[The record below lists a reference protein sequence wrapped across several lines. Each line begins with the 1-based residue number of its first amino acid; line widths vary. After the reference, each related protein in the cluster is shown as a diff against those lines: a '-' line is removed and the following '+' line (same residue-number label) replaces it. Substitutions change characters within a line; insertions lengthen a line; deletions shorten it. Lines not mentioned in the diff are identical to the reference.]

1 MTPTGYRV
9 SVRLQNAERAPRQH
23 LVFDMEGSWQLPPIV
38 EPLFENLEASVLLTP
53 VMNGEDLEQGFK
65 EAGI

>member
-1 MTPTGYRV
+1 
-9 SVRLQNAERAPRQH
+9 
-23 LVFDMEGSWQLPPIV
+23 MEGSWQLPPIV